1 VAKVKAIPDNY
12 PRVSPYLSI
21 NGAAAAIDFYTEVFD
36 AKQRGDPMLMPDGKV
51 GHAELD
57 LGDSLIMLAD
67 APADAGLADP
77 KAMQMPLTVSV
88 YVADVDDTF
97 ARALKNGA
105 KELRPPTNQFYGDRS
120 ATFQDPFGF
129 IWNVQT
135 HIEDVSPEDMGKRM
149 AAAFESG

>member
-1 VAKVKAIPDNY
+1 MAKVKAIPDNY
-12 PRVSPYLSI
+12 PRVSPYLSVD
-21 NGAAAAIDFYTEVFD
+21 GAAAAIDFYTEVLG
-36 AKQRGDPMLMPDGKV
+36 AKQRGDRMEMPGGKI

-67 APADAGLADP
+67 APPDAGLADP
-77 KAMQMPLTVSV
+77 KTMQMPLTMSV
-88 YVADVDDTF
+88 YVEDVDDTF

-105 KELRPPTNQFYGDRS
+105 TELRPLTNQFYGDRS

-135 HIEDVSPEDMGKRM
+135 HIEDVSPEEMGKRM
-149 AAAFESG
+149 AAMMESG